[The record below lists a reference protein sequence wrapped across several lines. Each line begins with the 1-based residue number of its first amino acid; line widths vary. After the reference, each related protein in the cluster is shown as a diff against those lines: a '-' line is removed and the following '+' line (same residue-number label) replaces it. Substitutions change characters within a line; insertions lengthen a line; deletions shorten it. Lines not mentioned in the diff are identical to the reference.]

1 MRRFSGF
8 TLVLN
13 VFYCVTP
20 EVVWGH
26 REEARRWI
34 CSVWKLF
41 TESSA
46 RILSWV
52 WRTMRETFTR
62 KTVPTGDA
70 VQIAITEV
78 GYGERN

>member
-20 EVVWGH
+20 EDVWGH

-52 WRTMRETFTR
+52 WRTMM
-62 KTVPTGDA
+62 GDVYQEDRTDRRCCA
-70 VQIAITEV
+70 DSDYRSRVW
-78 GYGERN
+78 